1 MNYMKKIIISLFA
14 GLLIFN
20 STHAQQSTVE
30 FGLKGGLN
38 FANLNIESNHN
49 SKTRTSL
56 NAGLL
61 AHFHLNHNWAVQ
73 PELVF
78 SGQGSRYNSDR
89 TDKLSYLNIPI
100 NVQYMFDNGFRLQT
114 GPQIGFLLNAKSD
127 VGDLEIDIKD
137 GLKSTDISWTFGVG
151 YITPGGFGVDAR
163 YNLGLTDISETDYSV
178 KNSVFQL
185 GIFYQFRKI
194 STKQL

>member
-1 MNYMKKIIISLFA
+1 MKKLIMSLLA
-14 GLLIFN
+14 GLLVFA
-20 STHAQQSTVE
+20 TQAQHSTVE

-38 FANLNIESNHN
+38 FANLNFESNDN
-49 SKTRTSL
+49 SKTRTSFH
-56 NAGLL
+56 AGLL
-61 AHFHLNHNWAVQ
+61 AHFHINDHWAVQ

-78 SGQGSRYNSDR
+78 SGQGSKYNSDR

-127 VGDLEIDIKD
+127 LGDLETDIKD

-163 YNLGLTDISETDYSV
+163 YNLGLTNISETDNSV
-178 KNSVFQL
+178 KNSVFQI

-194 STKQL
+194 PTKQL